1 MVTSPPWIV
10 YLLFLRINKVFIQK
24 KKWKNVICV
33 YIVIMVVI
41 IIIIKLIFN
50 FTTKIFTNLLNNE
63 CVFAIKLCCKEF
75 KFINDISSVKLPIN
89 TLQYQYAP
97 TDLYKRENCIV
108 ALEIFH
114 YYTHLSSNLK

>member
-1 MVTSPPWIV
+1 MC
-10 YLLFLRINKVFIQK
+10 LCNK
-24 KKWKNVICV
+24 
-33 YIVIMVVI
+33 
-41 IIIIKLIFN
+41 
-50 FTTKIFTNLLNNE
+50 T
-63 CVFAIKLCCKEF
+63 LCCKEF